1 MRTLPAT
8 RKLTAVG
15 VREIMARLLG
25 GPMPIQPR
33 HCAACL
39 GVRLAGHRGTPTDP
53 KVAHEQGYKYEI
65 AYDERQSMRDCDREI
80 ARKLARYIVGVCE
93 GDVDDAELIEGVC
106 FEVFG
111 VVLRKPVPIPVRPVE
126 HVIAPVV
133 EPKPKRSVFVSGS
146 FYRSVRIANF
156 RREPVPVYAVECKTV
171 HTSETYEPKPTHA
184 TEPPTR
190 RTFVVAV
197 FTANYDAVLCPTD
210 GDGDA
215 ADRKPDIRLWYYGYR
230 SRRR

>member
-15 VREIMARLLG
+15 VGEIMARLLG

-93 GDVDDAELIEGVC
+93 GDVYDAELIAGVC

-111 VVLRKPVPIPVRPVE
+111 VVLRKPVPMPVRPVE

-156 RREPVPVYAVECKTV
+156 RREREPMPVYMVECK
-171 HTSETYEPKPTHA
+171 SLHA
-184 TEPPTR
+184 VAAPTR
-190 RTFVVAV
+190 QTFVLAV
-197 FTANYDAVLCPTD
+197 LTTNYDAELCPAD
-210 GDGDA
+210 GDN
-215 ADRKPDIRLWYYGYR
+215 DREADIRVWYCY
-230 SRRR
+230 RRR